1 MEFVGQA
8 LLEEL
13 GVDRAA
19 ALDHQAVN
27 SPYRVQVLK

>member
-27 SPYRVQVLK
+27 SPCRAQVFE